1 MFRHFPNLEEPE
13 RSQVAEQLLAELVR
27 VRPQFPQLSVDV
39 LQAIAKDAAT
49 DLPLNQSKFG
59 KDNLKL
65 EQYMS
70 LVELIVPSEPES

>member
-1 MFRHFPNLEEPE
+1 MFSRFPDLTEPE
-13 RSQVAEQLLAELVR
+13 RSQVAEKLLEELTR
-27 VRPQFPQLSVDV
+27 VRPEFPQLSVEV
-39 LQAIAKDAAT
+39 LQAIAIDAAA
-49 DLPLNQSKFG
+49 DLPLNQSEFG